1 MKSGHQWVL
10 IFNKHC
16 MKPEKKKHLIK
27 TTNYGLAWA
36 LQIAL
41 KLFAIKTFLPERE
54 IFVACQR
61 E

>member
-1 MKSGHQWVL
+1 
-10 IFNKHC
+10 